1 MTRDDQLQWEARW
14 AVPAA
19 IASFGAGLLTLVT
32 VPLFVP
38 EDRKGIKATADFLL
52 TVDDKPGAFVTST
65 VVSGLAALLLIGVFL
80 YLFRAVTARSGGIP
94 EWFVYLVIA
103 APLAYAASRVAY
115 AIETVDI
122 ADDFTSGSPIRGEAG
137 NERATDALTIGPVL
151 GGLQIAG
158 SVGVAFL
165 FVMLSLRARRVG
177 LMTPFMGILGAIC
190 GALIVLPLAGVS
202 FVVQGFWLAALG
214 ALFLGRWP
222 GGRGPAWET
231 GEATPWPSA
240 RARLGQP
247 GGAAA
252 DAQTEPAPPDAPG
265 ASDPEPVPDRPP
277 SRKRRKRK
285 R

>member
-1 MTRDDQLQWEARW
+1 VTRDEQLQWESRW
-14 AVPAA
+14 GVPAA

-52 TVDDKPGAFVTST
+52 TVHDKPGQFITST
-65 VVSGLAALLLIGVFL
+65 VVSALAALLLAGVFL

-94 EWFVYLVIA
+94 HWFIYLVIA
-103 APLAYAASRVAY
+103 APIAYAVSRLAYS
-115 AIETVDI
+115 IETVDT
-122 ADDFTSGSPIRGEAG
+122 ADDFASGSPIRGEAG
-137 NERATDALTIGPVL
+137 NERATDLLQIGPVL

-177 LMTPFMGILGAIC
+177 LVTPFMGILGAIC

-202 FVVQGFWLAALG
+202 FIVQGFWLGALG
-214 ALFLGRWP
+214 VLFLGRWP

-231 GEATPWPSA
+231 GEAEPWPSA
-240 RARLGQP
+240 RQRHAQLRDP
-247 GGAAA
+247 ATDADPAAHDATGAV
-252 DAQTEPAPPDAPG
+252 
-265 ASDPEPVPDRPP
+265 DPEPVPDRPP
-277 SRKRRKRK
+277 SRKRRKK
-285 R
+285 RGR

>member
-1 MTRDDQLQWEARW
+1 VTRDDQLQWEARW

-19 IASFGAGLLTLVT
+19 IAAFGAGLLTLVT

-52 TVDDKPGAFVTST
+52 TVDDKPGQFVTST
-65 VVSGLAALLLIGVFL
+65 VVSAIAALLLAGVFL

-94 EWFVYLVIA
+94 EWFIYLVIA
-103 APLAYAASRVAY
+103 APVAYAASRLAY
-115 AIETVDI
+115 SIETVDI
-122 ADDFTSGSPIRGEAG
+122 ADDFASGSPIRGEAG
-137 NERATDALTIGPVL
+137 NQRATDLLTIGPVL

-177 LMTPFMGILGAIC
+177 LLTPFMGILGAIC

-202 FVVQGFWLAALG
+202 FIVQGFWLAALG
-214 ALFLGRWP
+214 AVFLGRWP

-240 RARLGQP
+240 RDRLARSRGP
-247 GGAAA
+247 AA
-252 DAQTEPAPPDAPG
+252 DADPTEQDAPG
-265 ASDPEPVPDRPP
+265 ATDPEPVPDRPP
-277 SRKRRKRK
+277 SRKRRKKK